1 MRARLPAGLDI
12 LRDRIRALEQGGRNT
27 TGVLPFGVKD
37 LDRHLPSGG
46 LSLGAVHEIA
56 GGGEEAV
63 DGAAAAL
70 FAAGIAAR
78 RPGQVLWCVT
88 RPDLFAPA
96 LRQAGLGPDRVIYV
110 EAGDEPSLLACFE
123 EGLRHPG
130 LAAVVAETARL
141 SLVAS
146 RRLQLAAEDSGGLGL
161 AVRRWRRASE
171 AADFGQHTA
180 SATRWR
186 ISPAPSSP
194 LPVPGV
200 GRARWFVEL
209 IRCRGAE
216 AADFTLEACDETGRL
231 ALPAELVRRSSAT
244 RTGGRRAAAWSTP
257 RSGASAWRGNWIG

>member
-146 RRLQLAAEDSGGLGL
+146 PASFWS
-161 AVRRWRRASE
+161 VRSRDR
-171 AADFGQHTA
+171 
-180 SATRWR
+180 
-186 ISPAPSSP
+186 P
-194 LPVPGV
+194 
-200 GRARWFVEL
+200 
-209 IRCRGAE
+209 RG
-216 AADFTLEACDETGRL
+216 
-231 ALPAELVRRSSAT
+231 
-244 RTGGRRAAAWSTP
+244 
-257 RSGASAWRGNWIG
+257 

>member
-194 LPVPGV
+194 L
-200 GRARWFVEL
+200 
-209 IRCRGAE
+209 
-216 AADFTLEACDETGRL
+216 T
-231 ALPAELVRRSSAT
+231 
-244 RTGGRRAAAWSTP
+244 RRAAVFQWAVCPSSTDQP
-257 RSGASAWRGNWIG
+257 AREAATLSLILSAAARTGSSARWAYRLVVLT

>member
-180 SATRWR
+180 SAPRWR

-231 ALPAELVRRSSAT
+231 ALPAELARRSSAT
-244 RTGGRRAAAWSTP
+244 RTGGRRAAV
-257 RSGASAWRGNWIG
+257 

>member
-37 LDRHLPSGG
+37 LDRYLPSGG

-146 RRLQLAAEDSGGLGL
+146 RRLQLAPSL
-161 AVRRWRRASE
+161 RRCTPRPAGWVASRPRPPSL
-171 AADFGQHTA
+171 DRPA
-180 SATRWR
+180 SR
-186 ISPAPSSP
+186 
-194 LPVPGV
+194 
-200 GRARWFVEL
+200 
-209 IRCRGAE
+209 
-216 AADFTLEACDETGRL
+216 
-231 ALPAELVRRSSAT
+231 LPASRRMRS
-244 RTGGRRAAAWSTP
+244 RQDPP
-257 RSGASAWRGNWIG
+257 R

>member
-123 EGLRHPG
+123 EGLRHP
-130 LAAVVAETARL
+130 AATGRRRL
-141 SLVAS
+141 GRPGSGGAPMATGFGS
-146 RRLQLAAEDSGGLGL
+146 RRLRSAHRLRHALAHQPGPLL
-161 AVRRWRRASE
+161 ALA
-171 AADFGQHTA
+171 
-180 SATRWR
+180 
-186 ISPAPSSP
+186 
-194 LPVPGV
+194 
-200 GRARWFVEL
+200 RAR
-209 IRCRGAE
+209 RGAG
-216 AADFTLEACDETGRL
+216 A
-231 ALPAELVRRSSAT
+231 LVRRTHPLS
-244 RTGGRRAAAWSTP
+244 RRRGRGFHLGSL
-257 RSGASAWRGNWIG
+257 

>member
-130 LAAVVAETARL
+130 LAA
-141 SLVAS
+141 
-146 RRLQLAAEDSGGLGL
+146 EDSGGLGL

-244 RTGGRRAAAWSTP
+244 RTGGRRAAA
-257 RSGASAWRGNWIG
+257 